1 MRQHRPK
8 INRFGQ
14 IIDGTPAPT
23 PTPDLAS
30 VPEIEVSK
38 TFEVKDVQDEPET
51 KPVRRKRSKKKA
63 PVDDAGEDID
73 QTVDAE

>member
-14 IIDGTPAPT
+14 PIDQTPESS
-23 PTPDLAS
+23 S
-30 VPEIEVSK
+30 VPEIEVVK

-51 KPVRRKRSKKKA
+51 KPIRRRKSKKKA
-63 PVDDAGEDID
+63 SADDAGEDLD